1 MKRKI
6 HSEARFRQQLLFEGL
21 ESGKV
26 SYTDI
31 DFIREID
38 DKYLIIGE
46 VKSQGNKVPIGQ
58 RLTIERL
65 CNKDWEF
72 SIGVIAEHNV
82 PVTRDYYLAECWPTE
97 IYYNKNDEPML
108 FKNFQN
114 NLKKLLNTKKI

>member
-1 MKRKI
+1 M
-6 HSEARFRQQLLFEGL
+6 
-21 ESGKV
+21 
-26 SYTDI
+26 
-31 DFIREID
+31 
-38 DKYLIIGE
+38 
-46 VKSQGNKVPIGQ
+46 
-58 RLTIERL
+58 TIERL

-97 IYYNKNDEPML
+97 IYYNKKWRTVPGSKTDEPML